1 MTRNLESHERR
12 RRLRMVTELGEA
24 LDWESG
30 ALLVPS
36 GGPLTSPLTT
46 LTTPDSFGRCE
57 ENIGLFATPMSYVK
71 IIVSLSSSS
80 NTCSVSIQRYFS
92 SSDRTKTVMRI
103 MRTSICGKLANWVL
117 GGHFNLLTPALMM
130 VHLHRKPVRVTLIT
144 FNLLGNVSLRA
155 WWKISLKYSELL
167 SESISPKILMM
178 NNYTPR
184 LFTEMLC
191 VQTPSGPVWVTHSRA
206 TGPPRTNIFQEVESS
221 RLIDWSLSG
230 LTKRIYVSDDHHI
243 THNTHNV

>member
-1 MTRNLESHERR
+1 
-12 RRLRMVTELGEA
+12 
-24 LDWESG
+24 
-30 ALLVPS
+30 
-36 GGPLTSPLTT
+36 
-46 LTTPDSFGRCE
+46 
-57 ENIGLFATPMSYVK
+57 MSYVK

-80 NTCSVSIQRYFS
+80 NTCSDSIQKYFS

-144 FNLLGNVSLRA
+144 FNLLGNVSLRS

-178 NNYTPR
+178 NNYSPR

-230 LTKRIYVSDDHHI
+230 LTKRIYFSDDHHI
-243 THNTHNV
+243 THNTHNVKSQLVIFLRFSLFVCACISPESSDLTSDLTVMSNIDCLYPQFKLYCQLKRFNTCCILLS